1 MHLATDSPGQL
12 DVAGYDGD
20 TLVVGGCQA
29 SIEKFPYFVN
39 WMAKC
44 FQGVFIKNLS
54 SQSVSRS
61 CYEGND
67 YGHPEYLKVAQ
78 VVKGGFT
85 KMPKVEF
92 PTNCGL

>member
-1 MHLATDSPGQL
+1 MD
-12 DVAGYDGD
+12 
-20 TLVVGGCQA
+20 LVVTKNNLA
-29 SIEKFPYFVN
+29 SIERFHYFMN
-39 WMAKC
+39 WMAKG
-44 FQGVFIKNLS
+44 FQSVFIKNLS